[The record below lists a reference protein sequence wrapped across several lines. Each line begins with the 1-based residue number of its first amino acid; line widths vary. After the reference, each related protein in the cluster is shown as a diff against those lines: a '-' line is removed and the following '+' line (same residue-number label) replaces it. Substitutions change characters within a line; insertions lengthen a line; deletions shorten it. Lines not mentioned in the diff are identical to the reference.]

1 MHRLA
6 RAAALAASTAG
17 LGAGTAGAFTID
29 TDSDVKARLDLT
41 PKLSLMQRLKER
53 NPALVRFD
61 PTVDPGRVNEDDGA
75 NNFGRGLVSQRAD
88 LLAELDVS
96 ASNWGLRVS
105 GTAWYDRAY
114 LRRNDYAGTPVYVAG
129 NLTPGVINTANNLPG
144 QARDEFLPA
153 TRRQHGRGSEL
164 LDAFVTM
171 KGDIGGMRANVRL
184 GKHTLQWGES
194 LFFGQNGIANAQGPV
209 DIAKIVSV
217 PNWQFKEV
225 LLPVEQVS
233 GSLRVAE
240 GVQLGAYYQFKWRKS
255 KLPGVGSYF
264 SNQDYI
270 GAGRVN
276 FGPVVG
282 DLPVLTDR
290 DNKPRDS
297 GQYGVQLRISPTGG
311 DFEYGVYF
319 ANYHDKTP
327 SGLVFDFVRGHVR
340 VAYASDIRVFGAS
353 VTTSV
358 GQLNLAL
365 EGSVRQNTPLNSD
378 PAAVGAAPFAPTFC
392 DTSKA
397 TPCYAVGDT
406 AHLQLS
412 GIYVL
417 QPSALWGGG
426 AALFELAYNQ
436 RLKVKRDIFAAP
448 NGSNQG
454 VGGLAKDTTKD
465 AWALRVIFEPSYF
478 QVMQGVDLF
487 VPVSVG
493 YNFGGKSSA
502 VGNFAGGVS
511 DGGDYS
517 IGMRLKWASGWT
529 AALAYNDYFGKAKT
543 FTEPLVAGTASP
555 RRLTYGQ
562 TLKDRTN
569 VTFSLSNTF

>member
-1 MHRLA
+1 MNVTKL
-6 RAAALAASTAG
+6 ALAAAV
-17 LGAGTAGAFTID
+17 AAAWPAAQAFTID
-29 TDSDVKARLDLT
+29 TGDSELKVRLDLT
-41 PKLSLMQRLKER
+41 PKLSLAHRLKDKSS
-53 NPALVRFD
+53 ALTQFD

-75 NNFGRGLVSQRAD
+75 NNFNKGLVSQRLD

-96 ASNWGLRVS
+96 APTWGLRVS
-105 GTAWYDRAY
+105 GTGWYDRAY
-114 LRRNDYAGTPVYVAG
+114 LGRTDYTGSPVFVAG
-129 NLTPGVINTANNLPG
+129 NPTPGVINTANNLPG
-144 QARDEFLPA
+144 QAQDEFLPA
-153 TRRQHGRGSEL
+153 TRKQHGRGSEL
-164 LDAFVTM
+164 LDAFVTF
-171 KGDIGGMRANVRL
+171 KGEVGGMRANVRL

-209 DIAKIVSV
+209 DIAKILSV

-233 GSLRVAE
+233 GTLRLAD

-270 GAGRVN
+270 GGGRVN
-276 FGPVVG
+276 FGPVIG
-282 DLPVLTDR
+282 DLPVLSDR
-290 DNKPRDS
+290 DNTPKDS
-297 GQYGVQLRISPTGG
+297 GQFGVQLRVSPTGS
-311 DFEYGVYF
+311 DFEYGAYF

-340 VAYASDIRVFGAS
+340 VAYASDIRVMGAS

-392 DTSKA
+392 DTSDA
-397 TPCYAVGDT
+397 TPCYAVGNT

-436 RLKVKRDIFAAP
+436 RLKVKRDIFAAAD
-448 NGSNQG
+448 GSNQG

-465 AWALRVIFEPSYF
+465 AWALRVLVEPSYF

-517 IGMRLKWASGWT
+517 IGARLKWASGWT
-529 AALAYNDYFGKAKT
+529 AGLAYNSYFGKANT

-562 TLKDRTN
+562 TLKDRSN

>member
-1 MHRLA
+1 MKRKWHPV
-6 RAAALAASTAG
+6 ALAAVLAAAG
-17 LGAGTAGAFTID
+17 QQAQAFTIPTSND
-29 TDSDVKARLDLT
+29 ELKVRLDLT
-41 PKLSLMQRLKER
+41 PKFSLTQRLKER
-53 NPALVRFD
+53 SAALTRFD
-61 PTVDPGRVNEDDGA
+61 PTVDPGRLNEDDGA
-75 NNFGRGLVSQRAD
+75 NNFAKGLVSERLD

-96 ASNWGLRVS
+96 APGWGLRIS

-114 LRRNDYAGTPVYVAG
+114 LRKNDYAGTPVFVAG
-129 NLTPGVINTANNLPG
+129 AQTPGVINTSNNLPG

-153 TRRQHGRGSEL
+153 TRKQHGRDAEL
-164 LDAFVTM
+164 LDAFVTFR
-171 KGDIGGMRANVRL
+171 GDVGGMRANVRL
-184 GKHTLQWGES
+184 GRHTLQWGES

-233 GSLRVAE
+233 GTLRLAE
-240 GVQLGAYYQFKWRKS
+240 GVQLGAYYQLRWRKS
-255 KLPGVGSYF
+255 KLPGVGSFF

-270 GAGRVN
+270 GGGTVN
-276 FGPVVG
+276 FGPAGV
-282 DLPVLTDR
+282 LPTLTSR
-290 DNKPRDS
+290 DNTPKDS
-297 GQYGVQLRISPTGG
+297 GQFGVQLRVSPTGS

-327 SGLVFDFVRGHVR
+327 SALVFDFVQGHVR
-340 VAYASDIRVFGAS
+340 VAYASDIRVMGAS

-378 PAAVGAAPFAPTFC
+378 PAALGAAPFAPRAC
-392 DTSKA
+392 DTSDA
-397 TPCYAVGDT
+397 TPCYALGNT
-406 AHLQLS
+406 GHLQLS

-417 QPSALWGGG
+417 QPNALWGGG

-436 RLKVKRDIFAAP
+436 RLKVKRDIFAAA

-454 VGGLAKDTTKD
+454 VGGLAKDTTKG

-478 QVMQGVDLF
+478 QVLQGADLF
-487 VPVSVG
+487 VPISVG
-493 YNFGGKSSA
+493 YNFGGRSSA

-517 IGMRLKWASGWT
+517 LGLRLKWASGWT
-529 AALAYNDYFGKAKT
+529 AALAYNGFFGKEKT
-543 FTEPLVAGTASP
+543 FTEPLVPGTGSP

-562 TLKDRTN
+562 PLKDRTN
-569 VTFSLSNTF
+569 VQFSLSNTF

>member
-1 MHRLA
+1 MTIRFHTI
-6 RAAALAASTAG
+6 ALAAMLA
-17 LGAGTAGAFTID
+17 LGGPATQAFTID
-29 TDSDVKARLDLT
+29 TDNSDLKVRLDLT
-41 PKLSLMQRLKER
+41 PKLSLAHRLKDKS
-53 NPALVRFD
+53 PDLTRFD

-75 NNFGRGLVSQRAD
+75 NNFGKGLVSKRLD
-88 LLAELDVS
+88 LLTELDVS
-96 ASNWGLRVS
+96 APNWGLRLS

-114 LRRNDYAGTPVYVAG
+114 LGRTDYAGTPVFFG
-129 NLTPGVINTANNLPG
+129 GDRTPDVINTDNYLTG
-144 QARDEFLPA
+144 QDRDEFLPA
-153 TRRQHGRGSEL
+153 TRKQHGRGAEL

-171 KGDIGGMRANVRL
+171 RGDIGGMRANVRL
-184 GKHTLQWGES
+184 GRHTLQWGES

-233 GSLRVAE
+233 GTLRLAD

-282 DLPVLTDR
+282 DLPVLTER
-290 DNKPRDS
+290 DNKPKDS
-297 GQYGVQLRISPTGG
+297 GQYGLQLRISPTGS
-311 DFEYGVYF
+311 DFEYGLYY

-327 SGLVFDFVRGHVR
+327 SALVFDFVRGHVR
-340 VAYASDIRVFGAS
+340 VAYASNIRVMGAS

-378 PAAVGAAPFAPTFC
+378 PAAIGAAPFAPTFC

-397 TPCYAVGDT
+397 TPCYALGDT

-417 QPSALWGGG
+417 QPNALWGGG

-436 RLKVKRDIFAAP
+436 RLKVKRDIFAAA

-529 AALAYNDYFGKAKT
+529 AALAYNDYFGKVNT
-543 FTEPLVAGTASP
+543 FTEPLTAGTATP

-569 VTFSLSNTF
+569 VTFSISNTF